1 MKPYV
6 GILLTSLFLF
16 GCSATQKE
24 AEQDLRDPSVELK
37 QTSIRNSTAIDDD
50 TCYKYQ
56 RSLLHENL
64 QDDYD
69 RLYGALLHHEASVLL
84 DCSMPYVMTLFDA
97 VTFDH
102 PELFWS
108 NYEYNYKESADKK
121 SVTLYPSY
129 AYDKKESAALQKQVD
144 AVASPLLQKA
154 REKQGDYEKVKFLY
168 DWIIDHTDY
177 VNKEENNQNM
187 LSVLLDQ
194 KAVCAGYSK
203 SFKYLLDQLDIP
215 NAVILVQVIENPDE
229 YHVVNMVQMDKA
241 WYYLDPTFGD
251 IKIEKSYANYRYA
264 YFGMT
269 SEEMENIYT
278 PQQEIKKTTAV
289 KDSFFYHEGAY
300 LKGYDE
306 DQITAIIAS
315 NINNPNP
322 CLAIKCNSRQTYEH
336 VKQLLRSQHI
346 FDLFEN
352 AGYNPQEF
360 EYYSLDE
367 NYCFFLNYW

>member
-6 GILLTSLFLF
+6 GILLTSLLLF

-24 AEQDLRDPSVELK
+24 AKQDLRDPSVELK

-84 DCSMPYVMTLFDA
+84 DCSVPYVMTLFDA

-108 NYEYNYKESADKK
+108 NYEYNYKESEDKK
-121 SVTLYPSY
+121 SVNLYPSY

-194 KAVCAGYSK
+194 EAV
-203 SFKYLLDQLDIP
+203 
-215 NAVILVQVIENPDE
+215 
-229 YHVVNMVQMDKA
+229 
-241 WYYLDPTFGD
+241 
-251 IKIEKSYANYRYA
+251 
-264 YFGMT
+264 
-269 SEEMENIYT
+269 
-278 PQQEIKKTTAV
+278 
-289 KDSFFYHEGAY
+289 
-300 LKGYDE
+300 
-306 DQITAIIAS
+306 
-315 NINNPNP
+315 
-322 CLAIKCNSRQTYEH
+322 
-336 VKQLLRSQHI
+336 
-346 FDLFEN
+346 
-352 AGYNPQEF
+352 
-360 EYYSLDE
+360 
-367 NYCFFLNYW
+367 